1 MSRLYLV
8 SEGAEIARRRGGLPP
23 TALVEAWPDLLAPG
37 EFWLGETSKALL
49 DQPGNPLPTRFAI
62 DGERV
67 PVYYG
72 PRLCDVESLPSE
84 ESLRSR
90 VLSAR
95 GIALAWITLDRFGER
110 AHQAPASLHDPVF
123 YLRRPGGSAAHL
135 WRLFRTRREAGVYL
149 SEHFAGDPEIEA
161 WVSALP
167 VEDFDELL
175 ERHAIPTS

>member
-8 SEGAEIARRRGGLPP
+8 SAGAEIASRRARLPA
-23 TALVEAWPDLLAPG
+23 TALVEAWPDLFAAG
-37 EFWLGETSKALL
+37 EFWLGEASKLLL
-49 DQPGNPLPTRFAI
+49 DQPGDPLPTRFAI
-62 DGERV
+62 DGARV

-72 PRLCDVESLPSE
+72 PRLCHVESLPSE
-84 ESLRSR
+84 DSLRSR

-110 AHQAPASLHDPVF
+110 AHHAPASPQDPVF

-135 WRLFRTRREAGVYL
+135 WRLFRTRREAAVYL
-149 SEHFAGDPEIEA
+149 SEHYGGDPEIEA

-167 VEDFDELL
+167 VEDFEELL
-175 ERHAIPTS
+175 ERHAVRT